1 MALTFK
7 IFSDAALTTE
17 QTGNLVATQNADGS
31 TPPVEFQL
39 WLGSLG
45 SAGGNTADR
54 KVQADSDPGV
64 AGIDLTVVDTTPGSG
79 HEVAEVKLA
88 TTQGGLAGATGG
100 ALLALAATLTSGTA
114 NAVEFWVSVDD
125 ATGVIGTAVELSV
138 DTVLLRETDV

>member
-54 KVQADSDPGV
+54 KVQAD
-64 AGIDLTVVDTTPGSG
+64 
-79 HEVAEVKLA
+79 
-88 TTQGGLAGATGG
+88 
-100 ALLALAATLTSGTA
+100 
-114 NAVEFWVSVDD
+114 
-125 ATGVIGTAVELSV
+125 
-138 DTVLLRETDV
+138 

>member
-17 QTGNLVATQNADGS
+17 QSGNLVATQNSDGS
-31 TPPVEFQL
+31 TDPIEFQL

-45 SAGGNTADR
+45 SAGGDTTDR

-64 AGIDLTVVDTTPGSG
+64 DAINLVPTDADPGNG
-79 HEVAEVKLA
+79 HEVAEIKIA
-88 TTQGGLAGATGG
+88 TLQAGLAGATPG
-100 ALLALAATLTSGTA
+100 ALLALAATLTSGTV

-125 ATGVIGTAVELSV
+125 ATGVVGTSVELSV